1 MSYKKIIGLFSL
13 LVALFTLLSVRTAYL
28 SASPLLTQTAENQSS
43 YKQVVSSNRAQIY
56 DRNMTGLVNNAE
68 QYRAVI
74 LPEPSSIDTILTLTD
89 EYTREELLE
98 RMQTGKPFVID
109 SKLSSVDDPN
119 IRLFQSY
126 NRYRD
131 NGLAAHFIGYLDD
144 AGNGL
149 TGIEKAYNDFL
160 KEHSTETSVKFTL
173 DGMGRYVKGG
183 EISIETGGLSS
194 AGVVLTLDSRIQD
207 IIERVGKQTIE
218 RGSIVVLD
226 AKTAEIVGSASFPS
240 YNQNNVAPS
249 VSDEVNTPMIN
260 RTLYAYNVGST
271 FKIATAAAALDAG
284 LSPSITHNCTGSIE
298 VAGQVFQCHYH
309 PGHGVLDM
317 QQALRESCNP
327 YYVALGLQTGAESI
341 RRVASDMGFGKEF
354 PLADGITSAKGY
366 LPTLDELFNPGEVA
380 NFSFGQGGLL
390 ATPLQVSELVFSVIN
405 DGKAVTPSLVK
416 GVTEDGTTLTEQS
429 ELPAPIAAMS
439 ESTAQ
444 TLKEF
449 LTRAVSEQK
458 KNDMKPSLTT
468 AGGKSATAQTGKFD
482 SEGNELYQTW
492 FSGFFPAEEP
502 EYIVTVLVENGT
514 SGNGS
519 AGPVFAEIAD
529 LITGL
534 GAS

>member
-1 MSYKKIIGLFSL
+1 MYKKIIVLFSVI
-13 LVALFTLLSVRTAYL
+13 VALFTLISVRTAYL
-28 SASPLLTQTAENQSS
+28 SASPLLTQTAEKQSS
-43 YKQVVSSNRAQIY
+43 YKQVISRNRAEIY
-56 DRNMTGLVNNAE
+56 DRNLTNMVNNAE

-74 LPEPSSIDTILTLTD
+74 LPEPSSIDNVLKLTD

-109 SKLSSVDDPN
+109 SKLSSTDDPN
-119 IRLFQSY
+119 IRLFKTY
-126 NRYRD
+126 GRYRE
-131 NGLAAHFIGYLDD
+131 NGLAPHLIGYLDD
-144 AGNGL
+144 ADNGL

-160 KEHSTETSVKFTL
+160 SEHTTETSVKFTL

-183 EISIETGGLSS
+183 DISVESEGLSK

-207 IIERVGKQTIE
+207 IIERVGKQSIS
-218 RGSIVVLD
+218 RGAIVVLD

-240 YNQNNVAPS
+240 YQQNNVAPS
-249 VSDEVNTPMIN
+249 VADEVNTPMIN
-260 RTLYAYNVGST
+260 RSLYAFNVGST
-271 FKIATAAAALDAG
+271 FKIATAAAALDSG
-284 LSPSITHNCTGSIE
+284 LSSSITHNCTGSIE
-298 VAGQVFQCHYH
+298 VAGQVFNCHYH
-309 PGHGVLDM
+309 PGHGVLNM

-327 YYVALGLQTGAESI
+327 YYVDLGLQTGAEAI

-354 PLADGITSAKGY
+354 SLANGISSAKGY

-380 NFSFGQGGLL
+380 NFSFGQGSLL
-390 ATPLQVSELVFSVIN
+390 ATPLQVSELLFSVVN
-405 DGKAVTPSLVK
+405 EGKAVAPSLVK
-416 GVTEDGTTLTEQS
+416 GVTEDGSTLSEQNDI
-429 ELPAPIAAMS
+429 PAPISAMS
-439 ESTAQ
+439 SSTAQ

-449 LTRAVSEQK
+449 LTLAVSEQP
-458 KNDMKPSLTT
+458 KNDMKPALTT
-468 AGGKSATAQTGKFD
+468 AGGKSATAQTGKMD

-492 FSGFFPAEEP
+492 FTGFFPAEEP

-534 GAS
+534 AE